1 MPNCSAETNLVE
13 QSLCN
18 VWGQH
23 MSTMLVATDL
33 SARADRALKRALLLA
48 RQHKAELQILHIVDQ
63 TLSEAKALREK
74 DEAERL
80 LSKLK
85 TSDAASKIPAI
96 TIEVKVGKGSRD
108 ILAHAE
114 EVSAD
119 LIILGARH
127 SGKQSIFRGT
137 LCDHIVRRG
146 NVPVLVV
153 KDHPDQEYE
162 RVAVAVDFSVHSRR
176 AIEAALNLAPAAKI
190 NLVHAYHV
198 PFEGRLGTPD
208 ARREVNERE
217 QQRMQQMVEEEMAA
231 SLRALK
237 GDTSRLH
244 PILRYGDVKQVIR
257 QEVGQ
262 LNPQLLALGTHGRT
276 GIAHAVLGSIAEDL
290 LTDPLC
296 DTLVVKAW

>member
-1 MPNCSAETNLVE
+1 
-13 QSLCN
+13 
-18 VWGQH
+18 

-48 RQHKAELQILHIVDQ
+48 RQHEAELQVLHIVDQ
-63 TLSEAKALREK
+63 TLSEAKALKEK

-80 LSKLK
+80 LSKLRS
-85 TSDAASKIPAI
+85 SDAADKIPAI

-114 EVSAD
+114 EISAE

-153 KDHPDQEYE
+153 KDHPDHDYE

-176 AIEAALNLAPAAKI
+176 AIEGALNLAPAAEI
-190 NLVHAYHV
+190 YLVHAYHV
-198 PFEGRLGTPD
+198 PFEGRLGAPD
-208 ARREVNERE
+208 ARREVHQRE

-231 SLRALK
+231 SLGALK

-244 PILRYGDVKQVIR
+244 PVLKYGNVKQVIR

-290 LTDPLC
+290 LADPLC
-296 DTLVVKAW
+296 DTLAVKAW